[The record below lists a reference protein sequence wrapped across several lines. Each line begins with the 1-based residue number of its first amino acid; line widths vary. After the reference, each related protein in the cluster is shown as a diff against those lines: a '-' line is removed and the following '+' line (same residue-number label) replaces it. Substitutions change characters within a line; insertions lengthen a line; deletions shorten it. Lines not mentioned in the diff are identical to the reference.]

1 MISRIFCIATSLVV
15 MMLSTVAGAQPQA
28 TFVPASTIRAF
39 LEAQKLASAATS
51 RPGVDAA
58 KSSLVRVICVR
69 K

>member
-1 MISRIFCIATSLVV
+1 MVELKTAVV
-15 MMLSTVAGAQPQA
+15 ANVGAASAQPQA
-28 TFVPASTIRAF
+28 KFVPAPTIRAF